1 MPPGVAVE
9 VDVLLASLTSLELGG
24 RARYVL
30 TPTTEAGVRETHAW
44 ARAAGC
50 PLFVLGG
57 GSNVVAADADFPGAI
72 LRTTGLRGETERGET
87 VEAGHGPEVRVTVA
101 AGEPWDAWVAACVDR
116 GWAGVECLAGIPGL
130 VGATPIQNVGA
141 YGQEV
146 AETIRAVRVLDRA
159 RDAIV
164 TLDARDC
171 RFGYRDSVFRRNP
184 EGFVVLAVT
193 FALRPGGAPTVRYAE
208 LAAAL
213 AAGPNGANGANGDGA
228 DDDGADGELV
238 PPRPGLAQVRQT
250 VRRLR
255 RRKSMLLDD
264 PTDENRRSV
273 GSFFTNPVVTQEVAA
288 DVEARARA
296 LGLLSAPGATGV
308 PQFPTP
314 DGRVKLAAGWLIE
327 HAGFARGQ
335 RQGAVGLST
344 RHALALV
351 NLGGGT
357 TAALLELARAIR
369 EAVLLRFGVG
379 LDPEP
384 VLLGTTWPLP

>member
-9 VDVLLASLTSLELGG
+9 VDVPLASLTTLELGG

-30 TPTTEAGVRETHAW
+30 TPTTEAGVRETHTW
-44 ARAAGC
+44 AREAGC

-57 GSNVVAADADFPGAI
+57 GSNVVAADAGFPGAI
-72 LRTTGLRGETERGET
+72 LRATGLRGEM
-87 VEAGHGPEVRVTVA
+87 VDAGHGPEVRVTVA

-159 RDAIV
+159 GDAIV

-184 EGFVVLAVT
+184 DRFVVLAVT
-193 FALRPGGAPTVRYAE
+193 FALRPGGTPTVRYAE
-208 LAAAL
+208 LAAELEAD
-213 AAGPNGANGANGDGA
+213 ANGADPDDA
-228 DDDGADGELV
+228 DRDPAQ
-238 PPRPGLAQVRQT
+238 RPGLAQVRQT

-264 PTDENRRSV
+264 PADENRRSV
-273 GSFFTNPVVTQEVAA
+273 GSFFTNPVVTPEVAA

-296 LGLLSAPGATGV
+296 LGLLAAPGAAGV

-327 HAGFARGQ
+327 HAGFAKGQ

-357 TAALLELARAIR
+357 TAALLELAGAIR
-369 EAVLLRFGVG
+369 QAVLLRFGVG

-384 VLLGTTWPLP
+384 ILLGTTWPRP

>member
-1 MPPGVAVE
+1 MPAKPGSPFMPAGVALE
-9 VDVLLASLTSLELGG
+9 VDVPLASLTTLELGG

-30 TPTTEAGVRETHAW
+30 TPTTESGVRETHAW

-57 GSNVVAADADFPGAI
+57 GSNVVAADAGFPGAI
-72 LRTTGLRGETERGET
+72 LRAIGLRGET
-87 VEAGHGPEVRVTVA
+87 VDAGHGPEVRVTVA
-101 AGEPWDAWVAACVDR
+101 AGEPWDAWVSTCVDR
-116 GWAGVECLAGIPGL
+116 GWAGLECLAGIPGL

-146 AETIRAVRVLDRA
+146 AETIRAVRVLDRD
-159 RDAIV
+159 RGAII

-208 LAAAL
+208 LAVAL
-213 AAGPNGANGANGDGA
+213 EAGPGPDGA
-228 DDDGADGELV
+228 DDRDPAQ
-238 PPRPGLAQVRQT
+238 RPSLAQVRQT

-264 PTDENRRSV
+264 PADENRRSV
-273 GSFFTNPVVTQEVAA
+273 GSFFTNPVVTPEVAA

-296 LGLLSAPGATGV
+296 LGLVAPRGAAIV
-308 PQFPTP
+308 PQFPAP

-335 RQGAVGLST
+335 RHGAVGLSS

-351 NLGGGT
+351 HLGGGT

-369 EAVLLRFGVG
+369 QAVLLRFGVG

-384 VLLGTTWPLP
+384 VLLGTTWPRP